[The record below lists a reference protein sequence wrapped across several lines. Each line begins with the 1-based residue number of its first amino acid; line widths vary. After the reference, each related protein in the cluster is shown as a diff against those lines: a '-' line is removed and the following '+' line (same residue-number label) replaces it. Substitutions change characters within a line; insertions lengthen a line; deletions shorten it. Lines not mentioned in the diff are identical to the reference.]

1 MGIIKCLSYKKNMGQ
16 SVMETG
22 VLILVIVGAL
32 IAMQVYLKRG
42 IQGRL
47 RSGVDSIGE
56 QYDPQATSSNF
67 TINHTSNATT
77 TTNTTTQEKIVSG
90 GYIDLGGGYYTGS
103 APVTAN
109 VTATDTRI
117 ETHYDNTI
125 RNGYEIVANP

>member
-1 MGIIKCLSYKKNMGQ
+1 MTLKRGQ
-16 SVMETG
+16 SVMETD

-56 QYDPQATSSNF
+56 QYDPQATSSSF
-67 TINHTSNATT
+67 TINHISNATT
-77 TTNTTTQEKIVSG
+77 TTNTSTQEKTVSG
-90 GYIDLGGGYYTGS
+90 GYIIYPDGTWSGS
-103 APVTAN
+103 APVRAN
-109 VTATDTRI
+109 VSTTDTRI
-117 ETHYDNTI
+117 ETYYDNTM

>member
-1 MGIIKCLSYKKNMGQ
+1 MTLKRGQ
-16 SVMETG
+16 SVMETA

-56 QYDPQATSSNF
+56 QYDPQATSSSF
-67 TINHTSNATT
+67 TINHMSNATT
-77 TTNTTTQEKIVSG
+77 TTNTSTQEKTVSG
-90 GYIDLGGGYYTGS
+90 GYIVFPGGTWTGEP
-103 APVTAN
+103 PVRTN
-109 VTATDTRI
+109 VTTTDTRI

-125 RNGYEIVANP
+125 RNGYETVANP

>member
-1 MGIIKCLSYKKNMGQ
+1 
-16 SVMETG
+16 META

-56 QYDPQATSSNF
+56 QYDPKATSSSF

-77 TTNTTTQEKIVSG
+77 TTNTTTQEKSESIGPYDPVSG
-90 GYIDLGGGYYTGS
+90 FYTGVE
-103 APVTAN
+103 AFVLAN
-109 VTATDTRI
+109 VTTTDTRI

-125 RNGYEIVANP
+125 RNGYEAVANP